1 MNARAALQNG
11 ARASAIKPNN
21 KGHSKNSRAE
31 AGKGTYTQFEPA
43 RTHTQLYNL
52 KSDCRHAPGVD
63 VPGVDARG
71 RALTRPPACPR
82 SARGRDSLAARV
94 SRVRHSL

>member
-43 RTHTQLYNL
+43 RTHTQSSTTLREI
-52 KSDCRHAPGVD
+52 S
-63 VPGVDARG
+63 
-71 RALTRPPACPR
+71 
-82 SARGRDSLAARV
+82 SANFISHL
-94 SRVRHSL
+94 

>member
-52 KSDCRHAPGVD
+52 NMLAFLFG
-63 VPGVDARG
+63 G
-71 RALTRPPACPR
+71 RRLLG
-82 SARGRDSLAARV
+82 SVWS
-94 SRVRHSL
+94 

>member
-43 RTHTQLYNL
+43 RTGDTQLYNL
-52 KSDCRHAPGVD
+52 KVLKS
-63 VPGVDARG
+63 
-71 RALTRPPACPR
+71 R
-82 SARGRDSLAARV
+82 SRD
-94 SRVRHSL
+94 

>member
-31 AGKGTYTQFEPA
+31 AGKGTYTHFEPA

-52 KSDCRHAPGVD
+52 KFEGSSG
-63 VPGVDARG
+63 
-71 RALTRPPACPR
+71 LLKT
-82 SARGRDSLAARV
+82 
-94 SRVRHSL
+94 

>member
-31 AGKGTYTQFEPA
+31 AGKGTYTHFEPA

-52 KSDCRHAPGVD
+52 NSISA
-63 VPGVDARG
+63 ARG
-71 RALTRPPACPR
+71 SFLRTCINFGSKSCVLSGT
-82 SARGRDSLAARV
+82 
-94 SRVRHSL
+94 

>member
-43 RTHTQLYNL
+43 RTYTQIYNL
-52 KSDCRHAPGVD
+52 NRVEEDRTFGRSQVAWDGRSCVRLGAFVVGSSGV
-63 VPGVDARG
+63 
-71 RALTRPPACPR
+71 L
-82 SARGRDSLAARV
+82 
-94 SRVRHSL
+94 

>member
-11 ARASAIKPNN
+11 ARASTIKPNN

-52 KSDCRHAPGVD
+52 N
-63 VPGVDARG
+63 
-71 RALTRPPACPR
+71 
-82 SARGRDSLAARV
+82 
-94 SRVRHSL
+94 SRNCVVTISTTPTTP

>member
-43 RTHTQLYNL
+43 RTYTQIYNL
-52 KSDCRHAPGVD
+52 KSQNSEVVRQPSPVYVGHDADNHSGLKK
-63 VPGVDARG
+63 ARG
-71 RALTRPPACPR
+71 
-82 SARGRDSLAARV
+82 
-94 SRVRHSL
+94 

>member
-52 KSDCRHAPGVD
+52 KPTNANGGLLSHTHTATT
-63 VPGVDARG
+63 
-71 RALTRPPACPR
+71 ALASHVASNGP
-82 SARGRDSLAARV
+82 V
-94 SRVRHSL
+94 SISHLDD

>member
-31 AGKGTYTQFEPA
+31 AGKGTYTHFEPA

-52 KSDCRHAPGVD
+52 KVAV
-63 VPGVDARG
+63 
-71 RALTRPPACPR
+71 
-82 SARGRDSLAARV
+82 
-94 SRVRHSL
+94 

>member
-1 MNARAALQNG
+1 MNERAALQNG

-21 KGHSKNSRAE
+21 KGHSKTSRAE

-52 KSDCRHAPGVD
+52 KPALLRRAQQRPPRADVGVWA
-63 VPGVDARG
+63 V
-71 RALTRPPACPR
+71 TRPTAGLKRCDP
-82 SARGRDSLAARV
+82 SAPS
-94 SRVRHSL
+94 

>member
-52 KSDCRHAPGVD
+52 KVVIGLSFMD
-63 VPGVDARG
+63 VEVPLAMPVG
-71 RALTRPPACPR
+71 RR
-82 SARGRDSLAARV
+82 
-94 SRVRHSL
+94 

>member
-52 KSDCRHAPGVD
+52 KVA
-63 VPGVDARG
+63 
-71 RALTRPPACPR
+71 
-82 SARGRDSLAARV
+82 
-94 SRVRHSL
+94 HSLFHG

>member
-11 ARASAIKPNN
+11 ARASAIEPNN
-21 KGHSKNSRAE
+21 KGHSKSSRAE

-52 KSDCRHAPGVD
+52 KVVPATSYRSHGGRHRRALG
-63 VPGVDARG
+63 GRRG
-71 RALTRPPACPR
+71 RAFTRATAAPR
-82 SARGRDSLAARV
+82 WQRASRASAGV
-94 SRVRHSL
+94 

>member
-52 KSDCRHAPGVD
+52 NVYMQFHSGDAPIG
-63 VPGVDARG
+63 
-71 RALTRPPACPR
+71 
-82 SARGRDSLAARV
+82 
-94 SRVRHSL
+94 SRTAG

>member
-52 KSDCRHAPGVD
+52 KEV
-63 VPGVDARG
+63 
-71 RALTRPPACPR
+71 
-82 SARGRDSLAARV
+82 
-94 SRVRHSL
+94 VR

>member
-1 MNARAALQNG
+1 MNPRAALQNG

-52 KSDCRHAPGVD
+52 NPSRCAVPQGDAAPA
-63 VPGVDARG
+63 ARG
-71 RALTRPPACPR
+71 RRAGAAPSVLRDGRRAPDITPLMSAL
-82 SARGRDSLAARV
+82 S
-94 SRVRHSL
+94 

>member
-52 KSDCRHAPGVD
+52 NAAFAPN
-63 VPGVDARG
+63 A
-71 RALTRPPACPR
+71 ALYTRRRLYR
-82 SARGRDSLAARV
+82 SVL
-94 SRVRHSL
+94 

>member
-52 KSDCRHAPGVD
+52 KVAH
-63 VPGVDARG
+63 
-71 RALTRPPACPR
+71 
-82 SARGRDSLAARV
+82 
-94 SRVRHSL
+94 

>member
-1 MNARAALQNG
+1 MNERAALQNG
-11 ARASAIKPNN
+11 ARASAIKPKN

-52 KSDCRHAPGVD
+52 NVYMYMQFHSGDAPIGSMTD
-63 VPGVDARG
+63 YISTAPLRMCADQ
-71 RALTRPPACPR
+71 
-82 SARGRDSLAARV
+82 
-94 SRVRHSL
+94 SR

>member
-1 MNARAALQNG
+1 MNERAALQNG
-11 ARASAIKPNN
+11 ARASAIKPKN

-52 KSDCRHAPGVD
+52 KEQP
-63 VPGVDARG
+63 
-71 RALTRPPACPR
+71 
-82 SARGRDSLAARV
+82 
-94 SRVRHSL
+94 

>member
-52 KSDCRHAPGVD
+52 KALPVGLKRDFTKSCHTN
-63 VPGVDARG
+63 G
-71 RALTRPPACPR
+71 RM
-82 SARGRDSLAARV
+82 
-94 SRVRHSL
+94 

>member
-31 AGKGTYTQFEPA
+31 AGKGTYTHFEPA

-52 KSDCRHAPGVD
+52 KNTGMRRLVK
-63 VPGVDARG
+63 
-71 RALTRPPACPR
+71 
-82 SARGRDSLAARV
+82 V
-94 SRVRHSL
+94 SYAVS